1 MLFWMTSKVFRDIF
15 LMNEND
21 RDILKAQYVTV
32 SSRIVYK
39 ERRKN
44 IINGRN
50 LLFPDPNVCMGIDDE
65 EIRERYMNQLAN
77 VRPFLSTIIK
87 GSIEEKYNIIF
98 ICTKSEN
105 KLHYL
110 QYLSE
115 FIYMDFG
122 YPCYEYSKY
131 ASGAS
136 QLIKYKKDKVLK
148 ICNENL
154 EKAKKKHQES
164 QMTTDEGR
172 KEIMK
177 DYKKMKKKELRKIL
191 EARNLY
197 SENMDKKDMLEM
209 IELFM

>member
-1 MLFWMTSKVFRDIF
+1 MTSKVFRDIF

-148 ICNENL
+148 ICNANL